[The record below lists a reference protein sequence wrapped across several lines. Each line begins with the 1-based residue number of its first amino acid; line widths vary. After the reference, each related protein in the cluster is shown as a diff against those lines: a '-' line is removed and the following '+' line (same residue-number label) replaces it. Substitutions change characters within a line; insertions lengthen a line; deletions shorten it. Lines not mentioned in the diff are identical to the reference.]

1 MKRSAL
7 VFFLLAQSPLA
18 LGDNTACAGEET
30 VLLGD
35 IHKKGDIANIE
46 GDTTARQLQE
56 EVGIA
61 HQLIK
66 GMSLDQVQAQSSALV
81 EAYRDRIRQTLTH
94 LPKNIQEKLLATVY
108 SSEDIQEA
116 LLLEYALGNHAEE
129 ARKVQF
135 YDAAAV
141 LDRPLI
147 DHINIDALT
156 KRSEQ
161 QGVAMKET
169 LLKDYDEALVNQAF
183 FAILAETVNSL
194 HDRLGVEAGQKL
206 RFTAQIHRGG
216 SGVKQMQTLRQ
227 MLRAV
232 YGVSMQ
238 ESVVIENKDEG
249 VYKLRFENNVELIL
263 RNGYREHTLKG
274 YLGSAF
280 VISLGLVVGLS
291 PEISSGRIVVP
302 STFLRFDQKTLK
314 LYESE
319 KRYTANGVREVMQL
333 VFADEA
339 LQAKIIQVIRD
350 NKAFQSQKGNST
362 FLGKAL
368 SKEDFA
374 FDTTLLMIND
384 IWNPEPE
391 DEQKLVTIL

>member
-1 MKRSAL
+1 
-7 VFFLLAQSPLA
+7 
-18 LGDNTACAGEET
+18 
-30 VLLGD
+30 
-35 IHKKGDIANIE
+35 
-46 GDTTARQLQE
+46 
-56 EVGIA
+56 
-61 HQLIK
+61 
-66 GMSLDQVQAQSSALV
+66 
-81 EAYRDRIRQTLTH
+81 
-94 LPKNIQEKLLATVY
+94 
-108 SSEDIQEA
+108 
-116 LLLEYALGNHAEE
+116 
-129 ARKVQF
+129 
-135 YDAAAV
+135 
-141 LDRPLI
+141 
-147 DHINIDALT
+147 
-156 KRSEQ
+156 
-161 QGVAMKET
+161 
-169 LLKDYDEALVNQAF
+169 
-183 FAILAETVNSL
+183 
-194 HDRLGVEAGQKL
+194 
-206 RFTAQIHRGG
+206 
-216 SGVKQMQTLRQ
+216 
-227 MLRAV
+227 
-232 YGVSMQ
+232 MQ
-238 ESVVIENKDEG
+238 ESVVIENNDEG

-339 LQAKIIQVIRD
+339 LQAKVIQVIRD
-350 NKAFQSQKGNST
+350 NKALQSQKGNST